1 MGLKVREWA
10 EHFRLGA
17 GVCVV
22 MCDMIEFDVKEKNNL
37 EKQPFNGF

>member
-1 MGLKVREWA
+1 MGLKVRGWV

-22 MCDMIEFDVKEKNNL
+22 MYDMIEFDVKEKNNL